1 MLKRL
6 YYIFFVNFNIFNL
19 LSITTVL
26 TLSHLSILALAIF
39 LPVLWHSFLNPKG
52 RHLMKTS
59 HLGPSIQKSPIYC
72 ILSDCGSLY
81 SSYLLK
87 KEVSLMMTKQG
98 TDLCYSRMSLRAI
111 LLCFCSSRTMQFD
124 FTVAP

>member
-39 LPVLWHSFLNPKG
+39 LPVLSHSFLNPEG
-52 RHLMKTS
+52 SHLMKTS

-72 ILSDCGSLY
+72 ILSDYGSLY
-81 SSYLLK
+81 SSY
-87 KEVSLMMTKQG
+87 LMMTKQG
-98 TDLCYSRMSLRAI
+98 TDLCYSRMSLQAI